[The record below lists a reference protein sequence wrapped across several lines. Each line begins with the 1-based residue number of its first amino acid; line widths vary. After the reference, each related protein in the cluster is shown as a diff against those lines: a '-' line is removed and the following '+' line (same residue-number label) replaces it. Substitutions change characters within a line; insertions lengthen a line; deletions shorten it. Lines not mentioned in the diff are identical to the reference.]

1 MYRARE
7 GCVYGYGLQVVE
19 AAEVDGGAAVQRVA
33 RDAAHEALVPLDL
46 VARVGVPRL
55 HHAASRRVHS
65 LYDDDDLHLSV
76 AHEELHHLPLLRLP
90 VGAAGPAAVVAAVAG
105 ACRGAAHL
113 CQLPPKRLREEAVR
127 GAAAL
132 GGGGGGAVAV
142 GRGARGGAREVGR
155 DPGAHLGGDVLISAA
170 AQQEGAVVLDATMP
184 GGSATRPATGVA
196 IVARSL
202 S

>member
-127 GAAAL
+127 GAAAV
-132 GGGGGGAVAV
+132 GGGWGGSCGC
-142 GRGARGGAREVGR
+142 GARSRSSSR
-155 DPGAHLGGDVLISAA
+155 RRCAHLGGRSAGRSCCARCHDAGRQRHA
-170 AQQEGAVVLDATMP
+170 AGHRGSHRRPFTIVVASGA
-184 GGSATRPATGVA
+184 SE
-196 IVARSL
+196 
-202 S
+202 